1 MLRFVTIT
9 VVDID
14 DASDKAS
21 NSAKRGRG
29 FAPF

>member
-14 DASDKAS
+14 DASDEAS
-21 NSAKRGRG
+21 DPLKSEKR
-29 FAPF
+29 PQ